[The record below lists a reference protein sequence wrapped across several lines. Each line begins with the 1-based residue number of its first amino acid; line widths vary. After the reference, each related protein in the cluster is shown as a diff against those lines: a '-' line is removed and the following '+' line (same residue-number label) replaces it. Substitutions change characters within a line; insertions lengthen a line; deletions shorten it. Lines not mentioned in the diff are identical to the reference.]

1 MPGTWRDIR
10 LKQEESLSPR
20 ATRSVN
26 SRGRV
31 NPEPECPVRSIFER
45 DANRIQYSEDF
56 RRLRHKTQVF
66 FNAKNDHVCT
76 RMEHV
81 MYVNSISTTIGRTLG
96 LNQDLISAIALGHD
110 IGHAPF
116 GHSGERRL
124 DRCLNNVNPE
134 LRFRHEYHS
143 LRVVDRLST
152 RISHEKILSKCGL
165 NLTYEVRDGIVSHCG
180 ENYDEYVL
188 HPDPHKDPAAIYT
201 SEHRLM
207 MPATLEGCVVRL
219 VDKIAYV
226 GRDIED
232 AGRAKMMDYN
242 EIPADVRRVLGET
255 NGQII
260 NTLVVDLLENSY
272 DRDEIRL
279 SDERG
284 EALRRMIMVNN
295 EKIYK
300 NPMIKRYEA
309 NTNNVVDGLFEAVYG
324 RVLRIFDRAEA
335 RTTPAGALDTAGLDA
350 EDRLGE
356 RLIKYIAE
364 KAYEPGALPEQV
376 TADYIAGMTDG
387 YALSIFE
394 ELYWL

>member
-20 ATRSVN
+20 ATRSSQ
-26 SRGRV
+26 SRGRLI
-31 NPEPECPVRSIFER
+31 PEPECRVRSVFER
-45 DANRIQYSEDF
+45 DANRILYSEDF

-81 MYVNSISTTIGRTLG
+81 LYVNSIATTIGRTLG

-116 GHSGERRL
+116 GHSGERKL
-124 DRCLNNVNPE
+124 DECLHNVNE
-134 LRFRHEYHS
+134 TLRFRHEYHS

-152 RISHEKILSKCGL
+152 RISHEKINARCGL

-188 HPDPHKDPAAIYT
+188 KPHPDKDPDAIYT
-201 SEHRLM
+201 CEHRTA

-232 AGRAKMMDYN
+232 AVRARLMDYD
-242 EIPADVRRVLGET
+242 EIPLEVRRTLGAT
-255 NGQII
+255 NGQMI
-260 NTLVVDLLENSY
+260 NTLVEDLLDNSY
-272 DRDEIRL
+272 DRGEIRL
-279 SDERG
+279 SSERG
-284 EALRRMIMVNN
+284 EALREMILVNN
-295 EKIYK
+295 RRIYK
-300 NPMIKRYEA
+300 APVIKRYEA
-309 NTNNVVDGLFEAVYG
+309 NTNNVVEGLFEAIYR
-324 RVLRIFDRAEA
+324 RVKEIMDNAPDA
-335 RTTPAGALDTAGLDA
+335 RDGSGCIDLSAIPDG
-350 EDRLGE
+350 DRLDR
-356 RLIKYIAE
+356 RLIEYIKE
-364 KAYEPGALPEQV
+364 KAYEPGTLPEQITV
-376 TADYIAGMTDG
+376 DYIAGMTDA